1 MRTDLIITKND
12 KLLKSISM
20 TQRCFSNSLLL
31 MAVLLLFSSFK
42 QKDADRTLANSQ
54 LKVNLA
60 INPDGTPYIANVS
73 DSNGSVIYFSDAS
86 RGMVLKNRLTQNF
99 LYSHAAIKPLSGWKI
114 AEDQLFY
121 KAQASVIVNNCK
133 FTMHVEL
140 MKNQPILSIYNTVSS
155 TQKVKIKE
163 FPILVSELAL
173 SGKTQSVNWW
183 IAYDYIPQKETI
195 TTDTHLWLHSRI
207 HSADITNTVMGNVP
221 YWTIETPG
229 SFIGFSLAW
238 CGGWRA
244 SLNGKMGALTTD
256 VYLQED
262 ETQLSLNPNEVIK
275 GPELSIYCSPTTD
288 RMLARKNW
296 LNVRQNLAS
305 KLYPTPNIG
314 IPLIYNHWYS
324 VGAALTSQFVK
335 DQLKWFDSYGFDVFM
350 IDDGWYKRVGAWTPS
365 DVKFKPTEF
374 ENALGGVR
382 AKGVRVGL
390 WSCPQLFDKRH
401 SLPKFIAED
410 QPKRYPS
417 AMMGRLVDYNAFDFN
432 GFLTH
437 HLDTLQLLGAN
448 WWKFDQDFFSENPP
462 SGKMKSVIGFQ
473 NGFAAARKSH
483 PEMVFEACMGGGKII
498 NEFTDRISQIHWIRD
513 GHKTGYV
520 HAISNIHEALGAL
533 DFLQPQKVQRWTNRI
548 DETKM
553 ETPDLLK
560 LYCRSCMIGSWGISA
575 DLYKVSDTQREIIL
589 HEVQNYRKLNE
600 IKKDNLI
607 DYKYPTEYVNLL
619 PITFYNEDYTK
630 AAILFFSLSGNDKL
644 VKFKAKTRLSP
655 QKQYEFVNAD
665 TNQKI
670 EVQGNEFELSLAKGE
685 NSAIYFIN
693 EVSKK

>member
-1 MRTDLIITKND
+1 
-12 KLLKSISM
+12 
-20 TQRCFSNSLLL
+20 
-31 MAVLLLFSSFK
+31 
-42 QKDADRTLANSQ
+42 
-54 LKVNLA
+54 
-60 INPDGTPYIANVS
+60 
-73 DSNGSVIYFSDAS
+73 
-86 RGMVLKNRLTQNF
+86 
-99 LYSHAAIKPLSGWKI
+99 
-114 AEDQLFY
+114 
-121 KAQASVIVNNCK
+121 
-133 FTMHVEL
+133 
-140 MKNQPILSIYNTVSS
+140 
-155 TQKVKIKE
+155 
-163 FPILVSELAL
+163 
-173 SGKTQSVNWW
+173 
-183 IAYDYIPQKETI
+183 
-195 TTDTHLWLHSRI
+195 
-207 HSADITNTVMGNVP
+207 
-221 YWTIETPG
+221 
-229 SFIGFSLAW
+229 
-238 CGGWRA
+238 
-244 SLNGKMGALTTD
+244 
-256 VYLQED
+256 
-262 ETQLSLNPNEVIK
+262 
-275 GPELSIYCSPTTD
+275 
-288 RMLARKNW
+288 
-296 LNVRQNLAS
+296 
-305 KLYPTPNIG
+305 
-314 IPLIYNHWYS
+314 
-324 VGAALTSQFVK
+324 
-335 DQLKWFDSYGFDVFM
+335 
-350 IDDGWYKRVGAWTPS
+350 
-365 DVKFKPTEF
+365 
-374 ENALGGVR
+374 
-382 AKGVRVGL
+382 
-390 WSCPQLFDKRH
+390 
-401 SLPKFIAED
+401 
-410 QPKRYPS
+410 
-417 AMMGRLVDYNAFDFN
+417 
-432 GFLTH
+432 
-437 HLDTLQLLGAN
+437 
-448 WWKFDQDFFSENPP
+448 
-462 SGKMKSVIGFQ
+462 MKSVIGFQ